1 MPLALGVFEVLTP
14 VMTGLAGVSLGGYL
28 VHIFTRR
35 RAAEGRYDDAITAVA
50 RLQAERHAGNV
61 SVPGE
66 YVKASGD
73 ELLKIER
80 ELSVDDVKR
89 FIEARADARAALAA
103 LYPYSPDLRRY
114 WDKTEIP
121 EAELDELTDLLMKR
135 RRRPTTV
142 HAPPR
147 SALGEAAD
155 TETRWPS

>member
-1 MPLALGVFEVLTP
+1 MI
-14 VMTGLAGVSLGGYL
+14 TGLGGVSLGGYL

-61 SVPGE
+61 SVKGE

-80 ELSVDDVKR
+80 ELSVDGVKR

-114 WDKTEIP
+114 WDKTEIS
-121 EAELDELTDLLMKR
+121 ETELDELTDLLMKR
-135 RRRPTTV
+135 RRRPTMI
-142 HAPPR
+142 HAPPP
-147 SALGEAAD
+147 SALGAPAD
-155 TETRWPS
+155 TATRIPS